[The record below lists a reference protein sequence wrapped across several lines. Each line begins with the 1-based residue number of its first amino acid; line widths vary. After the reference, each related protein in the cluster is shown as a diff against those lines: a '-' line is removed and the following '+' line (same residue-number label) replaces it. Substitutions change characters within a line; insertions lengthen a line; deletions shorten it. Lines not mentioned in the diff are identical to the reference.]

1 MTVAPPIGN
10 PKCSED
16 HFVVNQPHCGFF
28 EKFSVPNKNTLSDN
42 IIVYKS
48 YRAAV
53 EILHIIVVS
62 RNKIK
67 FSHTFSAVT
76 IIIKSNFVDTFLII
90 NKVRFIIQVMIMP
103 QLA

>member
-1 MTVAPPIGN
+1 M
-10 PKCSED
+10 
-16 HFVVNQPHCGFF
+16 
-28 EKFSVPNKNTLSDN
+28 PNKNTLSDN
-42 IIVYKS
+42 TIVYKS

>member
-1 MTVAPPIGN
+1 M
-10 PKCSED
+10 
-16 HFVVNQPHCGFF
+16 
-28 EKFSVPNKNTLSDN
+28 PNKNTLSDN

-53 EILHIIVVS
+53 EILHIIVGS

-76 IIIKSNFVDTFLII
+76 IIIKTSFADTFLII
-90 NKVRFIIQVMIMP
+90 DKVRFIIQVMIMP